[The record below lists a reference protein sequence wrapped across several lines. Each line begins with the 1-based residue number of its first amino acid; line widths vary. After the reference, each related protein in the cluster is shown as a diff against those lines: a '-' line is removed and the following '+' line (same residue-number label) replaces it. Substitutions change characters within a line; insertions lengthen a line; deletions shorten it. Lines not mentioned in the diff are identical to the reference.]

1 MNVTTS
7 RIVCALAFAALIC
20 AAPVAARPVT
30 VAYGT
35 AGDAQTLD
43 IYRTNAP
50 APARLV
56 VFVHGGGWT
65 KGDKAGGWKIARVL
79 TAQGYVVASIN
90 YRLLDPAAPN
100 QAALADA
107 ATDVAAATAFLL
119 RHAADYGIDPS
130 RYALMGHSAGGHLV
144 ALVGTDPFYARAAG
158 LDLDRLAAV
167 VALDGVFDI
176 RPFHSPNPVLPTD
189 PDYRWKM
196 SPSAHTSQVT
206 ARPLF
211 CVVHEDM
218 NRRFGPDADAFVA
231 ALQSHGVRTAET
243 IAPGLTHGQLVGE
256 FDNPAT
262 PTASQVETCLD
273 AAFLK

>member
-1 MNVTTS
+1 MSVTTI
-7 RIVCALAFAALIC
+7 RIAFAALVC
-20 AAPVAARPVT
+20 AATPAAARPMT

-43 IYRTNAP
+43 IYRPNTP
-50 APARLV
+50 GPARLV

-65 KGDKAGGWKIARVL
+65 KGDKAAGWKIARVL
-79 TAQGYVVASIN
+79 IAQGYVVASVN

-100 QAALADA
+100 EAALVDA

-119 RHAADYGIDPS
+119 RHAAEYGINPS
-130 RYALMGHSAGGHLV
+130 AYALMGHSAGGHLV

-158 LDLDRLAAV
+158 LDLGRLAAV
-167 VALDGVFDI
+167 VALDGVFDM
-176 RPFHSPNPVLPTD
+176 RPSYSPHPVLPTD

-206 ARPLF
+206 GHTLF

-262 PTASQVETCLD
+262 PMAAQVENCL
-273 AAFLK
+273 AKAFFK

>member
-1 MNVTTS
+1 MNLPAIRAAT
-7 RIVCALAFAALIC
+7 LAALLC
-20 AAPVAARPVT
+20 AAAPAVGRPLT
-30 VAYGT
+30 VAYGP
-35 AGDAQTLD
+35 AGEAQSLD
-43 IYRTNAP
+43 IYRPTTPGP
-50 APARLV
+50 AHLV

-65 KGDKAGGWKIARVL
+65 RGNKAGAWHIARVL

-90 YRLLDPAAPN
+90 YRLLDPGSSSGAT
-100 QAALADA
+100 LVDA

-158 LDLDRLAAV
+158 LDLNRLAAV

-176 RPFHSPNPVLPTD
+176 RPSYSPHPVVPTD
-189 PDYRWKM
+189 LDYRWKL
-196 SPSAHTSQVT
+196 SPAAHTAQVT
-206 ARPLF
+206 GHPLF
-211 CVVHEDM
+211 CIVHEDV

-231 ALQSHGVRTAET
+231 ALQSHAVRVDET
-243 IAPGLTHGQLVGE
+243 IARGLNHGQLVGE

-262 PTASQVETCLD
+262 PMAGQVEACLTK
-273 AAFLK
+273 AFPKY